1 MKTIFA
7 LIVSLII
14 VISLYYSL
22 LSENSTKPKFI
33 YSIPSLLIPTTE
45 TKSLKVDNTTFILSQ
60 QKPTLVDLVLKKIN
74 GEPLNTAQRV
84 VKKYEGTNEVTFYVP
99 VYFPTNNVVGPY
111 SQLQSPASLP
121 VAYINP
127 YYLNRPLPTPKPA
140 SSGGIQ

>member
-1 MKTIFA
+1 M
-7 LIVSLII
+7 
-14 VISLYYSL
+14 
-22 LSENSTKPKFI
+22 PGFI

-60 QKPTLVDLVLKKIN
+60 QKLTLVDLVLKKIN
-74 GEPLNTAQRV
+74 GEPLNTALRV

-99 VYFPTNNVVGPY
+99 VCFPTNNVVGPY

-127 YYLNRPLPTPKPA
+127 YYINRPLPTPKPA
-140 SSGGIQ
+140 SPGGFQ